1 MCIVLKTHTHTGHL
15 LSAVRPVFELINR
28 PQWSAWDGDIKK
40 KKKCEHRVCIRER
53 HSLQVWKVNGGKL
66 LNMHFLYCQTD
77 GITFVFC
84 IVFIYKSYFCL
95 FHIFWHIW
103 LLVVDVGL
111 LMPWQCVYDFSL
123 LIKDLDQFLWRLL
136 NIFSQVWLKQKT
148 AKCVAMTFVLSW
160 SLQNNV

>member
-40 KKKCEHRVCIRER
+40 KCEHRVCIRER
-53 HSLQVWKVNGGKL
+53 NSLQVWKVNPVLNNAFFCTARLIVL
-66 LNMHFLYCQTD
+66 LLFFVLYLFTKV
-77 GITFVFC
+77 IFC
-84 IVFIYKSYFCL
+84 I

>member
-40 KKKCEHRVCIRER
+40 KKKKCEHRVCIRER
-53 HSLQVWKVNGGKL
+53 HSLQVWKVNPVWKTIKHAFFVL
-66 LNMHFLYCQTD
+66 PDWSYYFCFFVLYLFTKV
-77 GITFVFC
+77 IFC
-84 IVFIYKSYFCL
+84 I

-111 LMPWQCVYDFSL
+111 LMPWQCVYD
-123 LIKDLDQFLWRLL
+123 IGLWLKIWVNSFGDCL
-136 NIFSQVWLKQKT
+136 TFSQEVHKSGWNKKLPN
-148 AKCVAMTFVLSW
+148 VLPW
-160 SLQNNV
+160 HLF